1 MEYYIIELER
11 KLANKLYQYHRY
23 GGRKNLRKIIKLQSE
38 LYKLTGSA
46 TPIVI

>member
-23 GGRKNLRKIIKLQSE
+23 GGGRNLRKIKKLQNE
-38 LYKLTGSA
+38 LAELTGGNV
-46 TPIVI
+46 PIVI